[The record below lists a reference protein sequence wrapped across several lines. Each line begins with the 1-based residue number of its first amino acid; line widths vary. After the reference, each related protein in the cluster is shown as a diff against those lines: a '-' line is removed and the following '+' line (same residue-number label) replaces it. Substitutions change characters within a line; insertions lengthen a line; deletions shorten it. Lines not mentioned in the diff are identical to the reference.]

1 MAGDGENH
9 THKSFSE
16 VLGALGPGGTAS
28 MDFEDHDRLF
38 GHPPTEDEIEGQR
51 AHQFAKSNNAKIS
64 VDHSAKRVIFW
75 KR

>member
-1 MAGDGENH
+1 MAGDDEGH

-51 AHQFAKSNNAKIS
+51 AHRFAKDNNAKLE
-64 VDHSAKRVIFW
+64 VDHGKKRVLF
-75 KR
+75 RRL